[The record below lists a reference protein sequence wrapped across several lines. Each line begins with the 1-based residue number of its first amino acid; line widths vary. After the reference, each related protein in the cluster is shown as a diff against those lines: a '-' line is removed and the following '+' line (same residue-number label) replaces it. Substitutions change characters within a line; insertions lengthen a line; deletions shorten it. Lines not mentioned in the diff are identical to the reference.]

1 MSLKYFEATEASY
14 TITMGI
20 QSQSLFSALSVTQV
34 GVAAIIQHEFISREF
49 SSFQNWV
56 AHNLVAHT
64 AIVQEKLARST
75 EMFER
80 ETAVSK
86 QLTSLSNLRD
96 MQDALVHDVGRV
108 ADEVIYGKHS
118 PETPLTAEN
127 LGLHLKDRLAE
138 AEKNDEFLTGGIDG
152 EVSIAPLLNLITAFA
167 GDSDFNMGIGCLR
180 LAQMRQQRV
189 NGSDDNGLALL
200 YGCAKFS
207 EDARLERCQVCDW
220 LAVSLSYMLVSV
232 HSLLPS

>member
-1 MSLKYFEATEASY
+1 M
-14 TITMGI
+14 
-20 QSQSLFSALSVTQV
+20 
-34 GVAAIIQHEFISREF
+34 
-49 SSFQNWV
+49 
-56 AHNLVAHT
+56 
-64 AIVQEKLARST
+64 QEKLARST

-80 ETAVSK
+80 ETAISQ

-200 YGCAKFS
+200 YGCAKLS
-207 EDARLERCQVCDW
+207 EDTRIERCQVRDW

-232 HSLLPS
+232 HLLLPS